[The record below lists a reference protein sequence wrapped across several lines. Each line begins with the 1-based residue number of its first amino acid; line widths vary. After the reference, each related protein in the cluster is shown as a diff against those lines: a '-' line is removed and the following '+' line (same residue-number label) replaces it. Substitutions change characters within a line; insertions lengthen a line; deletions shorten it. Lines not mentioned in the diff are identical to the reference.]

1 MFMEI
6 EEKTPCIAA
15 SPLCVCVSQKI
26 PKNTMKLLKVAPA
39 DTVIVAL
46 TDLAKGERH
55 TLNDETYILTEA
67 IPAKHK
73 FAARDFAPG
82 DAITMYG
89 VLVGKAQTAIPK
101 GSWLT
106 TFNTKHAASPL
117 TVRDSHY
124 DWTAP
129 DVSNYRKTT
138 FRGFE
143 RSDGSVGTANYW
155 LVVPLV
161 FCENRNVGV
170 LKDALTN
177 ALGYETATPYESKV
191 EKILAM
197 MAAGQ
202 TGDVLQTDLP
212 ATPKTKPV
220 SPVFPNVDGI
230 KFITHQSG
238 CGGTRQDAQALCGLL
253 AGYITH
259 PNVAGATVLSLG
271 CQNAEESLLA
281 QEIEK
286 RAPGFDRPVYVLNH
300 QTIGSEEDVID
311 LALKQT
317 LLGMQQANTCQRTDA
332 PLAKLCVGLECGGSD
347 GFSGISAN
355 PTLGYFSDML
365 VALGGQVILSEFPEL
380 CGVEQNLADRCVD
393 RSTADRFAHLM
404 ATYSQRA
411 KEAGSGF
418 DMNPSPG
425 NIKDGLIT
433 DAIKSAGAAKKGG
446 TSPVVDVID
455 YPEKATKPGLTLL
468 CTPGNDVESTT
479 AEVGSGATVVL
490 FTTGLG
496 TPTGN
501 PIAPVVKVASNTRL
515 YQKMNDIMDFD
526 TGGIIDGAEPIEQA
540 AERLLNFVINVASG
554 DTTVKAVLNSQ
565 DDFIPWKRGVSL

>member
-1 MFMEI
+1 VRLGASLWRK
-6 EEKTPCIAA
+6 KTH
-15 SPLCVCVSQKI
+15 Q
-26 PKNTMKLLKVAPA
+26 MKLLKVHPA
-39 DTVIVAL
+39 DTVVVAL
-46 TDLAKGERH
+46 TDLEKGETH
-55 TLNDETYILTEA
+55 LLDGEAYALTEA

-89 VLVGKAQTAIPK
+89 VLVGKAQIAILK

-117 TVRDSHY
+117 VVRDSQH
-124 DWTAP
+124 DWVAP
-129 DVSNYRKTT
+129 DVSNYRDAA
-138 FRGFE
+138 FRGFR

-191 EKILAM
+191 AKILDMLAS
-197 MAAGQ
+197 GR
-202 TGDVLQTDLP
+202 TKEILQTDLP
-212 ATPKTKPV
+212 AVPKAKPV

-230 KFITHQSG
+230 KFITHQMG

-286 RAPGFDRPVYVLNH
+286 RTPSFDRPVYVLNH

-317 LLGMQQANTCQRTDA
+317 LLGMQQANMERRTDA
-332 PLAKLCVGLECGGSD
+332 PLANLCVGLECGGSD

-393 RSTADRFAHLM
+393 RPTADRFAHLM

-411 KEAGSGF
+411 IEAGSGF

-446 TSPVVDVID
+446 TSPVRDVID

-479 AEVGSGATVVL
+479 AEVAAGATVVL

-501 PIAPVVKVASNTRL
+501 PIAPVVKVASNTKL
-515 YQKMNDIMDFD
+515 YRKMNDIMDFD
-526 TGGIIDGAEPIEQA
+526 TGGIIDGTETIEQA
-540 AERLLNFVINVASG
+540 AHRLLDFVVSVASG

-565 DDFIPWKRGVSL
+565 EDFIPWKRGVSL